1 MCTFLYDTQNLPYNL
16 FRLKKLTKRDN
27 VFKSHHANPT
37 QTERKKK
44 KTSCFFYNTVVTQS
58 FKI

>member
-44 KTSCFFYNTVVTQS
+44 KPHVFS
-58 FKI
+58 IIP